1 MKKITA
7 VFSVLVA
14 MFAIVFY
21 AYGGAI
27 VAPTFGSYHW
37 ELLDS
42 ATNVYSTDSVLGVDT
57 QTLFSKKPYVPGYR
71 YAVCIRDSVG
81 AADTITL
88 QAFTYFSNATGTYTS
103 LGAFTFDTLEPVAAV
118 GSNYRRAA
126 MIPAGS
132 TTPCSHFS
140 VSAVGWIAAK
150 VAKIRKAYLFAGKQ
164 VIGTYEVDAPPKAL
178 KK

>member
-1 MKKITA
+1 MKKIFA
-7 VFSVLVA
+7 VLGILAA
-14 MFAIVFY
+14 MAFV

-27 VAPTFGSYHW
+27 TEPTYGTYQW

-42 ATNVYSTDSVLGVDT
+42 STNVYSTDSVSGVDT

-71 YAVCIRDSVG
+71 YAVSIRDSVG
-81 AADTITL
+81 ATDTIQL
-88 QAFTYFSNATGTYTS
+88 QAFTYFSNATGTYTY
-103 LGAFTFDTLEPVAAV
+103 LGAFTFDTLEPVATV

-126 MIPAGS
+126 MLPVGA

-140 VSAVGWIAAK
+140 VSAVGWIANK
-150 VAKIRKAYLFAGKQ
+150 VAKVRKAYLFAGRH
-164 VIGTYEVDAPPKAL
+164 VVGTYETPAPPKAL